1 MKRNFMFVGWIPA
14 ILLFLG
20 CANLFPLVPYD
31 RSIEWHRCYD
41 GDTCT
46 VTFHGVPPIFGD
58 KIGLRIWG
66 VDTPEKRGKCEQEK
80 ALALRAQTFV
90 WDRVKDGRAT
100 LHDLE
105 RRKYFRIVAR
115 VKVADGWLDD
125 LLVKHGL
132 GVRYFGKTKTKDW
145 CE

>member
-1 MKRNFMFVGWIPA
+1 MRF
-14 ILLFLG
+14 LLLTFLIG
-20 CANLFPLVPYD
+20 CAAPNPIVPED

-46 VTFHGVPPIFGD
+46 VTFNGVRPVFGE

-66 VDTPEKRGKCEQEK
+66 VDTPEKRGKCEKEK
-80 ALALRAQTFV
+80 ELALRARDFV
-90 WDRVKDGRAT
+90 WDRVKNGNAS

-105 RRKYFRIVAR
+105 RGKYFSIVAR

-125 LLVKHGL
+125 LLVENGL

-145 CE
+145 CK